1 MKAVR
6 LIAALMGLL
15 VLVFSS
21 TDAFPA
27 TENDDRVPPLTLK
40 QTGPKAKIQT
50 RSIHPKV
57 TFLDE
62 NGERVIDSGG
72 PLSQMKTCG
81 ACHDTEYI
89 ARKNYHAQVGLDE
102 MYAAGAKQDRR
113 AWDLSP
119 GMFGRWNPLT
129 YRMLSS
135 HGSDKLDMGTAD
147 WIITMGPRHVGGGPA
162 AVSRKTGKPLAN
174 IIPANE
180 GDPETHVLDPET
192 GKPVPWDW
200 AASGTVEV
208 NCLLC
213 HMKEP
218 NNVERIKIL
227 QQGRFRDASTATLLG
242 AGLVTKNGN
251 KFNWVWDSFD
261 SDGRVIL
268 KSFRISEPDSDN
280 CRTCHGLACKCTDP
294 VVYENSLNN
303 WSVETTGEIF
313 SPGRMF
319 DSGMNLKGKESLY
332 LAFDVHA
339 ERLLECTSC
348 HYSMNSPK
356 HDQKITESKGLT
368 STLFNARKGSIN
380 NYLVQ
385 PDHNLAKGHTAQG
398 TVARRLDGSMRDCG
412 DCHDRTIGHEFLP
425 YKELHFG
432 KLNCQTCHIP
442 NVYSPARR
450 VTNWTAITPDAEPV
464 VEHRGVEGRI
474 NDPRSLITGYKPALL
489 RHEESS
495 DEVKLGPHNIIV
507 SWFWVEGEPARPVRL
522 VDLKAA
528 FLAENGQYH
537 SDIVAALDT
546 DNNGIIS
553 NPELRLDTD
562 KKIAAVKKRLE
573 SVAVANPR
581 IAGEIQ
587 PFTLSHGVVPGAFAL
602 NDCQACHSYDSRI
615 NENIELAAFAPGRV
629 IPTLVGDT
637 KTFVEGEIVIAD
649 SGALIYKPTL
659 DPQELYIHG
668 TDRLK
673 WLDILGILSILGAVF
688 GVAGHG
694 GMRILAARIRQRG
707 KSA

>member
-1 MKAVR
+1 MKAFR
-6 LIAALMGLL
+6 LKTTLIGLL
-15 VLVFSS
+15 ALASIS
-21 TDAFPA
+21 TAAVPAAEDALI
-27 TENDDRVPPLTLK
+27 PPLTLR
-40 QTGPKAKIQT
+40 QTGPEAKIQT
-50 RSIHPKV
+50 RSIHPQV

-62 NGERVIDSGG
+62 NWERVIDSDG
-72 PLSQMKTCG
+72 PLSLMTTCG

-89 ARKNYHAQVGLDE
+89 ARNNYHAQVGLDE
-102 MYAAGAKQDRR
+102 MHAAGAGQGSR

-135 HGSDKLDMGTAD
+135 RGSEKLDMGTAD
-147 WIITMGPRHVGGGPA
+147 WIKTMGPRHVGGGPA
-162 AVSRKTGKPLAN
+162 AVSRKTGEPLTD
-174 IIPANE
+174 ITPTGE
-180 GDPETHVLDPET
+180 VDPETHVIDPET
-192 GKPVPWDW
+192 GNPVPWDW

-213 HMKEP
+213 HVREP
-218 NNVERIKIL
+218 NNVERTKTL
-227 QQGRFRDASTATLLG
+227 QQGRFREASTATLAG
-242 AGLVTKNGN
+242 AGLVTRNGN
-251 KFNWVWDSFD
+251 RFNWVRDNFD

-268 KSFRISEPDSDN
+268 ESFRISEPDSDN
-280 CRTCHGLACKCTDP
+280 CRTCHGQACKCTDP

-319 DSGMNLKGKESLY
+319 DSGMNLKGKEDLS

-356 HDQKITESKGLT
+356 HDQKIAENKSLT
-368 STLFNARKGSIN
+368 STLFNSRKGSIN
-380 NYLVQ
+380 DYLIQ

-398 TVARRLDGSMRDCG
+398 TVVRRLDGSMRDCG
-412 DCHDRTIGHEFLP
+412 DCHDTTVGHDFLP
-425 YKELHFG
+425 YKELHFT

-450 VTNWTAITPDAEPV
+450 VTNWTAITPEAEPV
-464 VEHRGVEGRI
+464 VEHRGVEGRV
-474 NDPRSLITGYKPALL
+474 NDPRSLITGYKPVLL
-489 RHEESS
+489 RHEENG

-507 SWFWVEGEPARPVRL
+507 SWFWVEGEPASPVRL

-528 FLAENGQYH
+528 FLGKNGQYH
-537 SDIVAALDT
+537 SDIVSALDT
-546 DNNGIIS
+546 DENGVIS
-553 NPELRLDTD
+553 NQELRLDTD
-562 KKIAAVKKRLE
+562 RKVAAVKARLE
-573 SVAVANPR
+573 SVAVVNPR

-587 PFTLSHGVVPGAFAL
+587 PFTLSHGVAPGDFAL
-602 NDCQACHSYDSRI
+602 NDCRACHSYDSRI
-615 NENIELAAFAPGRV
+615 NEKVELASFAPGRV

-637 KTFVEGEIVIAD
+637 RTFVQGEIAIAD
-649 SGALIYKPTL
+649 SGVLIFKPTL

-694 GMRILAARIRQRG
+694 GMRIIAARIRQRG